1 MKVSRRLDYAIRV
14 LVHLARSGGM
24 AHASDIAAARGVPEM
39 YLDQILGLLRRAGLV
54 ASKRGPTGGYWLAQP
69 PSQITLFRVVQ
80 AMGDS
85 SSLPCL
91 KGADTC
97 SRAFTCIQREVW
109 QRVEETTSRL
119 LAATTIM
126 DLARREE
133 VRQGGMFLI

>member
-1 MKVSRRLDYAIRV
+1 MRVSRRLSYGIEV

-24 AHASDIAAARGVPEM
+24 AHASDIATARGVPEL
-39 YLDQILGLLRRAGLV
+39 YLDQILALLRRAGLV

-69 PSQITLFRVVQ
+69 PSQITLSRVAE
-80 AMGDS
+80 AMGS
-85 SSLPCL
+85 GSSLPCL

-97 SRAFTCIQREVW
+97 SCAFTCVQREMW
-109 QRVEETTSRL
+109 RRVEQTTSRL

-133 VRQGGMFLI
+133 GRQGGISLI